1 MYRKMPMMSKEHVPR
16 IIRWRSVAA
25 FAITFVNVAVA
36 LLFLGTLTYLL
47 AGPLGAIPDI
57 DWSLML
63 DPQPSLSEKDGW
75 DQIFLFGSLVF
86 FGLTYV
92 GVYVLPIVVTLP
104 LSAPIIALW
113 ESPPTFLFLRP
124 FHRGV
129 LSKPLK
135 RIARRDIAPFG
146 HTYTLSDADIYVP
159 WYVRVPLVLGQLAL
173 LSFRLKVV
181 RSSKRL
187 GAIDR
192 AIGRT
197 WLRNVNWC
205 MSWNKVFPVA
215 STDEYWQAVVNVFLA
230 RADIVFIDVSDLREH
245 VVWEIKRAHT
255 LGMATR
261 MLFLVHADQE
271 SRITSE
277 LALLLPGSFDAV
289 RVFAHDSHGL
299 VERDRFRSLLV
310 GALTSTDGR
319 GRGGPAS
326 ALSVAATAFF
336 VITAV
341 PLTVL
346 LYRFWNGLVSQDPP
360 DIAGLLSR
368 DPTGITTVGLGLLT
382 LVLLLVASRANRP
395 MRFLLTVQA
404 LLLFVAATA
413 VVVMIPG

>member
-1 MYRKMPMMSKEHVPR
+1 MSTVSKERVLR

-36 LLFLGTLTYLL
+36 LLFLGMLTYLL
-47 AGPLGAIPDI
+47 VQALVEIPDANLARI
-57 DWSLML
+57 Q
-63 DPQPSLSEKDGW
+63 DPAWSLSEEEFW
-75 DQIFLFGSLVF
+75 SQLNLLVSLVL

-92 GVYVLPIVVTLP
+92 VIYVLPLILTLP

-113 ESPPTFLFLRP
+113 QYPPTFLFLRP
-124 FHRGV
+124 FHRGL

-173 LSFRLKVV
+173 FSFRFQTV

-197 WLRNVNWC
+197 WLRNANWC

-215 STDEYWQAVVNVFLA
+215 S
-230 RADIVFIDVSDLREH
+230 
-245 VVWEIKRAHT
+245 HT

-289 RVFAHDSHGL
+289 RVFGYDSHGL
-299 VERDRFRSLLV
+299 LERDRFRSLLV
-310 GALTSTDGR
+310 GALTPTNGR
-319 GRGGPAS
+319 KRGGPAS
-326 ALSVAATAFF
+326 ALSVVATVFF

-341 PLTVL
+341 PLTVRL
-346 LYRFWNGLVSQDPP
+346 SRVWYGLVSQHPT
-360 DIAGLLSR
+360 DIAGLPSR
-368 DPTGITTVGLGLLT
+368 DPTGVTTVGLGLLT
-382 LVLLLVASRANRP
+382 LALLLVASRANRP
-395 MRFLLTVQA
+395 MRFLLTVQT
-404 LLLFVAATA
+404 LLLFVATTA
-413 VVVMIPG
+413 IVVMRPG